1 MRSVALALVLVLA
14 ACGGTAKQ
22 ASPPKAK
29 ICPKSKRALARLQ
42 SDVAAIR
49 KASLTTP
56 EDSPEINAAT
66 DRFITDV
73 STAPVGNLKRN
84 RMIDHAMGALHGQCE
99 SCFQALE
106 AGRPIVSIHYPA
118 PKDCN

>member
-1 MRSVALALVLVLA
+1 MRHGALALVVLALA

-22 ASPPKAK
+22 ATHAKAK
-29 ICPKSKRALARLQ
+29 ACPRTKHALAVLTA
-42 SDVAAIR
+42 DIAAIR
-49 KASLTTP
+49 KAALTTR
-56 EDSPEINAAT
+56 EDSPQINKAT

-73 STAPVGNLKRN
+73 STLPVGNLKRN

-106 AGRPIVSIHYPA
+106 AGRPIPSIRYGA
-118 PKDCN
+118 KGCR

>member
-1 MRSVALALVLVLA
+1 MRYAALALVLLAA
-14 ACGGTAKQ
+14 ACGGTAKPT
-22 ASPPKAK
+22 SHPKAK
-29 ICPKSKRALARLQ
+29 VCPKTKAAVARLQ

-49 KASLTTP
+49 KAALTTP
-56 EDSPEINAAT
+56 EDSPQINAAT

-73 STAPVGNLKRN
+73 STAQVGNLKRN

-106 AGRPIVSIHYPA
+106 AGRPIVSIHYGNE
-118 PKDCN
+118 CN